1 MAIRLTSCLCLCLF
15 VTLAL
20 ASTETAI
27 LHKTEYSPSSS
38 LSSSPQRTSLLQHL
52 VKQPR
57 RLFSP
62 FLNRHNTPHLRA
74 ALPTDKEY
82 ATEGSHIDF
91 REILKSSL
99 STIEPK
105 DIITTPPKPPSSS
118 NENDSDNLF
127 EPELFPKTPII
138 PEYLLAPPTEQ
149 AFVNVQTTLDSIL
162 NDASRL
168 ELLQNEIY
176 NEMETVHR
184 LAYSYVNNLK
194 QSRRRTKDTP
204 DLYDNYQKLDQ
215 LVSHGVS
222 ETLITSKLLL
232 KQFRSISETIRQI
245 LFSCDAYVQLPPDVK
260 EEFEST
266 ERMIDIGFRV
276 NLLSF
281 MLDVRQS
288 RDIVTESIE
297 YGEKNWGVLRELDS
311 LFAAQKSMVTFM
323 YDLTQNIA
331 YLDCMVRRV
340 QDSLPIVTCRK
351 NLDNVEEGD
360 AVVLGRDALLCPV

>member
-1 MAIRLTSCLCLCLF
+1 M
-15 VTLAL
+15 
-20 ASTETAI
+20 
-27 LHKTEYSPSSS
+27 
-38 LSSSPQRTSLLQHL
+38 
-52 VKQPR
+52 
-57 RLFSP
+57 
-62 FLNRHNTPHLRA
+62 
-74 ALPTDKEY
+74 
-82 ATEGSHIDF
+82 
-91 REILKSSL
+91 
-99 STIEPK
+99 
-105 DIITTPPKPPSSS
+105 
-118 NENDSDNLF
+118 
-127 EPELFPKTPII
+127 
-138 PEYLLAPPTEQ
+138 
-149 AFVNVQTTLDSIL
+149 
-162 NDASRL
+162 
-168 ELLQNEIY
+168 
-176 NEMETVHR
+176 
-184 LAYSYVNNLK
+184 
-194 QSRRRTKDTP
+194 
-204 DLYDNYQKLDQ
+204 
-215 LVSHGVS
+215 
-222 ETLITSKLLL
+222 
-232 KQFRSISETIRQI
+232 
-245 LFSCDAYVQLPPDVK
+245 QLPPDVK